1 MRSDRERKRK
11 RDQAALARLP
21 ESLRPIRE
29 LMECLPRLHVDA
41 DGQPDFVG
49 SSPSLLLDIAEH
61 ADDLAGAFSRGMS
74 ALGVL
79 IAHASVEIED
89 GTFGYDAVESV
100 GWLYAEIAACT
111 AKCIELSAQCRRA
124 NGLRNTGN
132 LGCGCF
138 KSAKEPTPRQGPG
151 MAGG

>member
-1 MRSDRERKRK
+1 MQTQSKRE
-11 RDQAALARLP
+11 QAASARLP
-21 ESLRPIRE
+21 ESLRAIHE
-29 LMECLPRLHVDA
+29 LIECLPRLRVDA
-41 DGQPDFVG
+41 DGQPDFLG
-49 SSPSLLLDIAEH
+49 SSPSLLAEIAEH

-124 NGLRNTGN
+124 NGLRNAGN
-132 LGCGCF
+132 LGCGC
-138 KSAKEPTPRQGPG
+138 S
-151 MAGG
+151 MSSI

>member
-1 MRSDRERKRK
+1 
-11 RDQAALARLP
+11 
-21 ESLRPIRE
+21 
-29 LMECLPRLHVDA
+29 
-41 DGQPDFVG
+41 
-49 SSPSLLLDIAEH
+49 LLLTIAEH

-124 NGLRNTGN
+124 NVDRGD
-132 LGCGCF
+132 
-138 KSAKEPTPRQGPG
+138 GP
-151 MAGG
+151 